1 MSPENLDQRLEDS
14 RPVLSQA
21 EQAELWQRIAS
32 QVNTPTSVPSPYTF
46 ISFIHSRTMT
56 SLIVALVV
64 ILGAGSTVAVSEA
77 AKPGDLLFP
86 IERATERARLAFATD
101 ERAAELRTTF
111 ATERLAELEAIL
123 AEEGALLA
131 YNDTDSLSSSTGS
144 ILNFEAEADVF
155 TDITVVKVEANDQ
168 TRVFTTAATSREAV
182 VAEIAARYSIATD
195 VIEAALDFEIED
207 RASRLA
213 ERGRVTVDDRG
224 EERVST
230 AINELLNLLEDVDD
244 ESSRNDLLSALL
256 TQIDTVSVRGRE
268 DKGNDDNN
276 RIDVRAED
284 SRLRIDDDRVEI
296 REDGYRIRIDND
308 GEVRIKTDDDSSDSV
323 DQIDS
328 WDDSDFRDED
338 SDDSSG
344 RGRDDDSSD
353 DSPDAWD
360 DSDSRV
366 EDEDDDRDDSSGH
379 GRGGDDD
386 REDDE
391 DEDDDRDEDEDDD
404 EDNSGSGK
412 DRDKDRDED

>member
-1 MSPENLDQRLEDS
+1 MSPENLDQRLQDA
-14 RPVLSQA
+14 RPTLSQA

-32 QVNTPTSVPSPYTF
+32 QVNTPAPVPSPYTF

-86 IERATERARLAFATD
+86 IERATERARLAFASD

-131 YNDTDSLSSSTGS
+131 YNDTDSLASSTGS

-155 TDITVVKVEANDQ
+155 TDITVVKVEANDE
-168 TRVFTTAATSREAV
+168 TRVFTTAATTREAV

-195 VIEAALDFEIED
+195 VIEASLDFEIED

-213 ERGRVTVDDRG
+213 ERGRITVDDRG

-244 ESSRNDLLSALL
+244 DTSRNDLLSALL

-268 DKGNDDNN
+268 DKRDDDNK
-276 RIDVRAED
+276 RIDVKAED

-308 GEVRIKTDDDSSDSV
+308 GEVRIKTDDDSRNSAGQSDF
-323 DQIDS
+323 
-328 WDDSDFRDED
+328 WDDSDFRDD
-338 SDDSSG
+338 SNDDSSG

-353 DSPDAWD
+353 DSLDAWD

-366 EDEDDDRDDSSGH
+366 EDEDDSNDGTSGH

-386 REDDE
+386 RDDDE
-391 DEDDDRDEDEDDD
+391 DEDDDRDEDED

-412 DRDKDRDED
+412 DEDEDDDDN